1 MGVRG
6 MRASRKFDFLVS
18 ALERNV
24 EPGKERVD
32 IWNSKTLVRTRF
44 KWK

>member
-1 MGVRG
+1 MSVRG
-6 MRASRKFDFLVS
+6 VRASRKSDFFVG

-32 IWNSKTLVRTRF
+32 I
-44 KWK
+44 